1 MARGYRGILM
11 FFGLR
16 DVSMAGGDYM
26 TVLVFFFC
34 LETFSLLDL
43 LEADLVYLI
52 TGIVP
57 N

>member
-1 MARGYRGILM
+1 MTRGYRGILM

-16 DVSMAGGDYM
+16 DVSMTGGDYM